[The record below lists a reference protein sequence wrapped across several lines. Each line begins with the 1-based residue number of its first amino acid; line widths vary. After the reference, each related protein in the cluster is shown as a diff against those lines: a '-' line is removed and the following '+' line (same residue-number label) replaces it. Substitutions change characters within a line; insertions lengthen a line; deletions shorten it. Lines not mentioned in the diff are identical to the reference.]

1 MFDALQW
8 TELLWGAGAVA
19 LAVVIVVLWSGRPA
33 WLDAGLAGAAAIV
46 VALFVM
52 SEVTLFAPIGVL
64 VVAGTAILGD
74 GVDLWR
80 RLGLF
85 VIGGGLVLVDI
96 GFDAGTRLLVAAVVA
111 ALIAWVL
118 ATDFG
123 RHQQSVTLLV
133 VLAGSAA
140 GIYANVP
147 DTEAIAVVL
156 GGLGVLAGVAV
167 LAALVGHA
175 DRVVVGAPALV
186 VLLAAIFGSGADGAR
201 GRDVAFIGV
210 VGVLGV
216 LVSHAL
222 ARALRPRAHSHP
234 VVLVIV
240 HAIIVLV
247 VSRLTIDE
255 AATDAR
261 TIVLLALVA
270 ALPLVAIAR
279 NADVP

>member
-19 LAVVIVVLWSGRPA
+19 LAVTIMLVWAGRPV
-33 WLDAGLAGAAAIV
+33 WLDVGLAAAAAIV
-46 VALFVM
+46 GALFAVG
-52 SEVTLFAPIGVL
+52 EVTLFALIGVL
-64 VVAGTAILGD
+64 VVAGTAMVGD
-74 GVDLWR
+74 TVDTWH
-80 RLGLF
+80 RLGLL
-85 VIGGGLVLVDI
+85 VVGGGFVLVDV
-96 GFDAGTRLLVAAVVA
+96 GFDAGTRLLVAAVVT

-118 ATDFG
+118 ATDFA
-123 RHQQSVTLLV
+123 RHQQSATLLV

-140 GIYANVP
+140 GMYANVP

-156 GGLGVLAGVAV
+156 GGLGVLAGAAV
-167 LAALVGHA
+167 LAALAGQAH
-175 DRVVVGAPALV
+175 RVVVGAPALV
-186 VLLAAIFGSGADGAR
+186 VVLAGIFGAGADGAR

-216 LVSHAL
+216 LVSHAI
-222 ARALRPRAHSHP
+222 AGALRPRARSHP

-240 HAIIVLV
+240 HAVIVLV

-255 AATDAR
+255 AATGAR

-279 NADVP
+279 NADG